1 MIGDIVVPEAHHT
14 AAAEAVF
21 TLLKDRI
28 GDKRR
33 SITIAGESG
42 AGKSEIALELSR
54 LFSGLGIKSLVLQ
67 QDDYF
72 YLPPKTNDGNRRKN
86 IKNVGLGEVNLAL
99 MNEHIRRF
107 KFSPNEK
114 IEKPLVIF
122 EENRITRET
131 LSPAD
136 IDLFIAEGTYTTLL
150 NHADYHVFIDRTYE
164 DTRAHRTGRGRDPLD
179 EISERFLEI
188 EHSIISKHRSLA
200 EIIVNK
206 DYSVTW
212 VEK

>member
-1 MIGDIVVPEAHHT
+1 MIGDIVFPEPHHT
-14 AAAEAVF
+14 SAAEAIF
-21 TLLKDRI
+21 SLLENRV

-33 SITIAGESG
+33 AITLAGESG
-42 AGKSEIALELSR
+42 AGKSEIALELQR
-54 LFSGLGIKSLVLQ
+54 LFTGIAKRSVILQ

-72 YLPPKTNDGNRRKN
+72 FLPPRSNEENRRKN
-86 IKNVGLGEVNLAL
+86 IKSVGLSEVNLVL

-122 EENRITRET
+122 EENRITKET
-131 LSPAD
+131 LTPAE

-179 EISERFLEI
+179 EMSERFLEI
-188 EHSIISKHRSLA
+188 EHSIISKHKSLA

-212 VEK
+212 VGK

>member
-1 MIGDIVVPEAHHT
+1 MIGDIVFPEPHHT
-14 AAAEAVF
+14 TAAEAIF
-21 TLLKDRI
+21 GLLETRI

-33 SITIAGESG
+33 AVTIAGESG
-42 AGKSEIALELSR
+42 AGKSEIALELER
-54 LFSGLGIKSLVLQ
+54 LLTGIGKRSVILQ

-72 YLPPKTNDGNRRKN
+72 FLPPRSNEENRRKN
-86 IKNVGLGEVNLAL
+86 IKSVGLSEVNLVL

-122 EENRITRET
+122 EENRITKET
-131 LSPAD
+131 LVPAE

-150 NHADYHVFIDRTYE
+150 NHADYHVFINRTYE

-179 EISERFLEI
+179 EMSERFLEI
-188 EHSIISKHRSLA
+188 EHSIISKHKGLA
-200 EIIVNK
+200 EIIVGK

-212 VEK
+212 VGK